1 MSELKSIDIEIAG
14 KKFPVLLTEGEEL
27 IIHKLSLRI
36 NQEYEELTKKY
47 GNQLLKTD
55 ILSMLLFTYAKK
67 WADEL
72 IKQKQNQIPEN
83 NEKES
88 NQIDEESS
96 QRLEN

>member
-27 IIHKLSLRI
+27 VIHKLSLRI
-36 NQEYEELTKKY
+36 NQEYEELTQKY

-55 ILSMLLFTYAKK
+55 ILSMLLFPYAKK

-83 NEKES
+83 NGKES
-88 NQIDEESS
+88 SLTNEENS
-96 QRLEN
+96 